1 MDAIRVKVDRPK
13 LEITTTNAKVHI
25 RNAKPRMRIRIKNAS
40 MAIQQEPPQFKLSE
54 SEYRRQVRSMLSVGV
69 PEELKARAGDRV
81 ADEINRVL
89 MIGEYALNGE
99 EISSSQ
105 VQIVPPFD
113 ELFLQEL
120 ELNTNDIEA
129 PKLEWEEGHF
139 IIEWSDYAIEIEW
152 DDVRGPEIEVEPH
165 SIEVRLSHRPVV
177 KISVN
182 KDNIREAVG
191 IKVDKKV

>member
-1 MDAIRVKVDRPK
+1 MDAIRVQVDRPT

-25 RNAKPRMRIRIKNAS
+25 HTPKPRMRIRIKNAS
-40 MAIQQEPPQFKLSE
+40 MAIRQEPPQFKLSKNE
-54 SEYRRQVRSMLSVGV
+54 FRQQVKKRLSGGV
-69 PEELKARAGDRV
+69 PAEFKEKAGEKV
-81 ADEINRVL
+81 ADKINRVL

-99 EISSSQ
+99 EIISNE
-105 VQIVPPFD
+105 VQIAPHFD
-113 ELFLQEL
+113 LSSLQEL
-120 ELNTNDIEA
+120 ELNTSDIEA

-152 DDVRGPEIEVEPH
+152 EDVGGPVIEVEPH

-182 KDNIREAVG
+182 KDRVKEVVG
-191 IKVDKKV
+191 KKVDKSV